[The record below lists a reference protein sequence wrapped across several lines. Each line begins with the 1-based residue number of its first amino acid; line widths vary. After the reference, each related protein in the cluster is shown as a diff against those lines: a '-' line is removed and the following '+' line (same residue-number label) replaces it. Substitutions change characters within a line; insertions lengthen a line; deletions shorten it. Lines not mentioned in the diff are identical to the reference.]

1 MHNVSKKIEKKKLC
15 KIKYIKNNYLWEIY
29 SQSSHDNLHRENKNH
44 PTIIFFHSSPPPPPL
59 LFESLLHPFL
69 ISLTL
74 LHHPFPPSTRRQR
87 LKGAAASKACPMTRA
102 TTIDSRGSFRIRSRK
117 TGNKALRLR
126 NKAFVLIPRFQLCP
140 AATIEIMV
148 LFYR

>member
-1 MHNVSKKIEKKKLC
+1 MKKKLC
-15 KIKYIKNNYLWEIY
+15 KIKYIEDSYLWELFI
-29 SQSSHDNLHRENKNH
+29 HNLATTNLHRENKNH
-44 PTIIFFHSSPPPPPL
+44 PTIIFFHSSPPPPSL

-69 ISLTL
+69 TSLTL
-74 LHHPFPPSTRRQR
+74 LHHPFSPSTRRQR

-126 NKAFVLIPRFQLCP
+126 NKAFVLIPRHVSNSVQQQ
-140 AATIEIMV
+140 
-148 LFYR
+148 RSK